1 MSIKLYNDTCVLRTQ
16 TIIGDWSNG
25 MIGVSKTFG
34 GSSILS
40 SPAHEKTGMLVKSGV
55 PVFFVLGQKC
65 QGNQKGN
72 QTYFF
77 HTPYSR
83 ILRSLSALW
92 NL

>member
-40 SPAHEKTGMLVKSGV
+40 SPACEKALKTLYLLGFRAFFFFRNKLFQSVSNCLKLEKNVVKV
-55 PVFFVLGQKC
+55 
-65 QGNQKGN
+65 
-72 QTYFF
+72 
-77 HTPYSR
+77 
-83 ILRSLSALW
+83 W
-92 NL
+92 